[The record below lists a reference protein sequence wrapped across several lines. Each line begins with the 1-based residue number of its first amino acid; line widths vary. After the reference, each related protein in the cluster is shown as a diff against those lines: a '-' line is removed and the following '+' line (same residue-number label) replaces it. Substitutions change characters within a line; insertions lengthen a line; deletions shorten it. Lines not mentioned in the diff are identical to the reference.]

1 MLMKKI
7 LALSF
12 WLALMTC
19 VPTGVALAQDSTR
32 VPEVSAD
39 PNASVDATAH
49 AEVHAGTDE
58 QSNQQPQTPRQ
69 TNNRQPKGA
78 TKWTFQPSDQPPST
92 RFQPAQ
98 PAKPNPAGQTE
109 RNDSMTLFNP
119 LTRSE
124 TPPDEEPTADK
135 NQSQKISPAGTN
147 QPHGNKQP
155 PDTQSAARL
164 KLLDSLNNNVP
175 PPTSK
180 TWNSPVNS
188 YAHKSTS
195 STATSPA
202 AISRK
207 KPKPT
212 AQPPLQ
218 DSLSRPSDSK
228 SSSLKSNPQK
238 RKPLDPTLHD
248 KLGSSRDS
256 QSSPN

>member
-1 MLMKKI
+1 MKTVFTS
-7 LALSF
+7 LF
-12 WLALMTC
+12 WLAFISC
-19 VPTGVALAQDSTR
+19 VPTGVALAQDSAR

-39 PNASVDATAH
+39 PNAAVNATAH

-58 QSNQQPQTPRQ
+58 QHSNQQPQLPRQ
-69 TNNRQPKGA
+69 TSNRQQKGA
-78 TKWTFQPSDQPPST
+78 TKWIFQPSDQAST
-92 RFQPAQ
+92 ARFQPMQ
-98 PAKPNPAGQTE
+98 STKSTPETE
-109 RNDSMTLFNP
+109 HSDPKALFNP

-124 TPPDEEPTADK
+124 TPPDEKPTPDK
-135 NQSQKISPAGTN
+135 NRSGKVSPAGIN
-147 QPHGNKQP
+147 QPPGKKQP
-155 PDTQSAARL
+155 PDSQSAAHL

-188 YAHKSTS
+188 FAHKSTS
-195 STATSPA
+195 PTATSSTAT
-202 AISRK
+202 SRK

-238 RKPLDPTLHD
+238 RKPLDSTLHD
-248 KLGSSRDS
+248 KLGSARDS
-256 QSSPN
+256 RSSPN